1 MFSEGMINLDFL
13 KKMCYNQEKIIL
25 ADRKDL
31 TNMDINTNLIL
42 FVSGN
47 GCDECGDGSFEKPFA
62 TVEAAQNVVKKAIK
76 NGGLD
81 SDAYI
86 YVKGGTYFI
95 TETILI
101 GAEDCDEKYT
111 VHYMNYNNETVRF
124 IGGVQIKGWS
134 DPDGDGVFE
143 ADVSDNNDFY
153 ALYENGVCLTAARET
168 DWVGKSVSDPSHL
181 QAVYGSASSWFGDVL
196 KVKSIDGDKIDTYIR
211 KCDWSG
217 DLQYLQ
223 GAREFITEP
232 GEWAIEGNK
241 VYYKPK
247 DANSIENSEI
257 IAGTVGNIFTVK
269 GQDEKHV
276 KNIVISGFSLEMNA
290 FGKNLAAHARPHNVT
305 AEYDTNLGALVYLS
319 NAENITV
326 KECRMSNAGYV
337 GVVMQGYAQNNTVYG
352 NDISQTGYAGIFMIG
367 EDPGSLNYCSRCNT
381 VSNNKIHEVGNFVGH
396 GAGIYLM
403 NSGENTVTHN
413 EICNVP
419 RYGISMK
426 GMRYGVFA
434 DNGLGDVPFEDHWK
448 YNQTTKNYFGFNKI
462 YNTGI
467 RSGDGGG
474 IEGWGMGPYNHIDN
488 NIIFNAYRGIP
499 TTGWRGHSIFL
510 DDACHKVKVTNNIV
524 YDENA
529 VAVNAGMFIKSI
541 ENYVVNNIFDIGYE
555 KNGAADI
562 QPFLCPAGGSVFKN
576 NIVYSEVV
584 GTLHDDGSFTEDG
597 DNARVMYVLDDS
609 ANCGQKSAFD
619 SLDEMNNNIY
629 FNAKGETQ
637 FKIDGKLLSLEEW
650 QNYEKN
656 THNYESDSIVADPM
670 FVDALNH
677 DYCLADDSPAIKL
690 GFNPIDTSTVGLLPD
705 YKF

>member
-1 MFSEGMINLDFL
+1 
-13 KKMCYNQEKIIL
+13 
-25 ADRKDL
+25 
-31 TNMDINTNLIL
+31 MDINQKNISLY
-42 FVSGN
+42 VSCD
-47 GCDECGDGSFEKPFA
+47 GCDECGNGSIEKPFA
-62 TVEAAQNVVKKAIK
+62 TVPAAQKVVRDAIK
-76 NGGLD
+76 NGGLE

-86 YVKGGTYFI
+86 FVRGGIYYI

-101 GAEDCDEKYT
+101 GIEDCDEKYSVYYT
-111 VHYMNYNNETVRF
+111 NYNNESVRF
-124 IGGVQIKGWS
+124 IGGVPVKGWA
-134 DPDGDGVFE
+134 DPDGDGIFE

-153 ALYENGVCLTAARET
+153 ALYANGVCLTAAREKN
-168 DWVGKSVSDPSHL
+168 WIGKKVKDPSHI

-196 KVKSIDGDKIDTYIR
+196 KVESIDGENIKTYIK

-223 GAREFITEP
+223 GAREYISEC
-232 GEWAIEGNK
+232 GEWAIEDNK
-241 VYYKPK
+241 VYYKPN
-247 DANSIENSEI
+247 DPSAIESAEI

-269 GQDEKHV
+269 GQYGNPV
-276 KNIVISGFSLEMNA
+276 KNIIISGFNLEMNA
-290 FGKNLAAHARPHNVT
+290 FGENLAAHARPQNVT
-305 AEYDTNLGALVYLS
+305 SEFDTNLGALVYLS
-319 NAENITV
+319 NAEKVTV
-326 KECRMSNAGYV
+326 RDCRMSNAGYV

-352 NDISQTGYAGIFMIG
+352 NDITQTGYAGIFMIG
-367 EDPGSLNYCSRCNT
+367 EDPGSPNYCSRCNT
-381 VSNNKIHEVGNFVGH
+381 ISNNKIHEVGNFVGH

-426 GMRYGVFA
+426 GIRYGVFA

-488 NIIFNAYRGIP
+488 NIIYNAYRGIP

-510 DDACHKVKVTNNIV
+510 DDACHHVKVTNNIV

-529 VAVNAGMFIKSI
+529 VAVNASTFVKSI
-541 ENYVVNNIFDIGYE
+541 DNYVVNNIFDVSYA

-562 QPFLCPAGGSVFKN
+562 QPFICPAGGSVFKN
-576 NIVYSEVV
+576 NIVYS
-584 GTLHDDGSFTEDG
+584 GSDGILNDDGSLVDG
-597 DNARVMYVLDDS
+597 ENNGRIMYVLDDS
-609 ANCGQKSAFD
+609 ANGGKVSAFD
-619 SLDEMNNNIY
+619 SLDEMGKNLY
-629 FNAKGETQ
+629 FNAKGATQ
-637 FKIDGKLLSLEEW
+637 FKIDGKLISLEEW

-656 THNYESDSIVADPM
+656 THKYESDSIIADPM
-670 FVDALNH
+670 FVDPDNKNYNLKEN
-677 DYCLADDSPAIKL
+677 SPAFEL
-690 GFNPIDTSTVGLLPD
+690 GFKAIDASTVGLLPD
-705 YKF
+705 FKF